1 MALVCTWTSMN
12 GAEPPFERRS
22 MNGEE
27 PPFKRRRVNFLMLP
41 DDLVL
46 NCLARISRLYY
57 PSLSL
62 VSKRFGSILTS
73 MELYQTQTLLG
84 RTESCLYVCLRQST
98 CAPISWFTLCRKPN
112 SSKRLLAPIS
122 YPKSASRS
130 DCVVGVGPNIY
141 AIGGFSNDNEY
152 SPSSSVMVMDC
163 RTHTWGEAPRMQV
176 ARVFQSTCVFDG
188 KIYVIGG
195 RGTLDSTKWM
205 EVFDT
210 KTQTW
215 EFLQFPSEEKICEG
229 YKYES
234 IVYEGTVYVRSH
246 DQNVTYKLHK
256 GRWIEADL
264 AMNNGW
270 SCSSSFCVIENVFYC
285 CNRNGNGMI
294 DWYDSEKKV
303 WATLK
308 GLKRLPKLYGN
319 VKLADYGGKMMV
331 LWKRVSYVMTRKKT
345 KIWCAEITIEKRKDG
360 EIWGIL
366 EWFDVVY
373 KANVDELHLEH
384 ALVTTI

>member
-1 MALVCTWTSMN
+1 
-12 GAEPPFERRS
+12 

-27 PPFKRRRVNFLMLP
+27 TPFKRRRVNFLMLP

-62 VSKRFGSILTS
+62 
-73 MELYQTQTLLG
+73 TQTLLG
-84 RTESCLYVCLRQST
+84 RTEIGSLFAANQIAQKDFWPQFHILNLHQ
-98 CAPISWFTLCRKPN
+98 
-112 SSKRLLAPIS
+112 
-122 YPKSASRS
+122 
-130 DCVVGVGPNIY
+130 VGVGPNIY
-141 AIGGFSNDNEY
+141 AIGGFSNGNEY

-163 RTHTWGEAPRMQV
+163 RTHTWREAPRMQV
-176 ARVFQSTCVFDG
+176 ARVFQSTCVLDG

-210 KTQTW
+210 ETQTW

-285 CNRNGNGMI
+285 CNRNGRNGMI
-294 DWYDSEKKV
+294 DWYDSENKV
-303 WATLK
+303 WTTLK
-308 GLKRLPKLYGN
+308 GLKRLPKLLSSN
-319 VKLADYGGKMMV
+319 SKLADYGGKMMV
-331 LWKRVSYVMTRKKT
+331 LWKKVLY
-345 KIWCAEITIEKRKDG
+345 G
-360 EIWGIL
+360 
-366 EWFDVVY
+366 
-373 KANVDELHLEH
+373 
-384 ALVTTI
+384 VT